1 MSNKFPK
8 VISVFLFAAVL
19 FGCKKNSDDVDNT
32 PAQFQPVTFK
42 FGSDST
48 TITVDNSVQV
58 IKNMPRSSDARQ
70 LAAAVVLPAGYSIS
84 PNPSTVQDYTNGI
97 TYIVTNSNGKTY
109 TVQVTVLAYN
119 AVSNPYGVYTAKH
132 LSDIRNGLNDSYVL
146 MNDIQ
151 LPNLTAPNAASSVGI
166 SDYSQYGWYSIGSRY
181 VDGGHVIFRGSLDG
195 QNHVIKNFT
204 SAYRPS
210 SNPLPAGID
219 PGRYAKGTDGV
230 FGYAIS
236 ATFKNIGIQLAA
248 GGIKDFVAQ
257 GQGYDFVGS
266 LVGLTDSST
275 IINCYVT
282 GNASIS
288 AGPSSGGLI
297 GAARN
302 STISKCYAALTVP
315 TGNYAISTAGNDGG
329 GLIGTALKCNIS
341 DCYASCSIIGG
352 ANAGGLI
359 GSTNTCTIKTCY
371 ASGNVGELPY
381 NDFASLI
388 APNILGG
395 FIGTVSSIS
404 PATTVIENCY
414 ALGDVTGANGI
425 NTDFHKATRMSG
437 FIGQI
442 ANSTGPVSVK
452 YCYAIG
458 HVTRVWTNASA
469 PFLTG
474 ALVGNTPNG
483 VFITS
488 AVCTNYWDKTTT
500 GQINLG
506 GGDGTLA
513 QDNGFTANGK
523 TTAEMKTKA
532 TYTNWDFSSV
542 WDVASG
548 TNNGYPYLRT
558 VIK

>member
-1 MSNKFPK
+1 MSYKLSG
-8 VISVFLFAAVL
+8 VISAFFFAAFL
-19 FGCKKNSDDVDNT
+19 FGCKKNTDVPDNT

-70 LAAAVVLPAGYSIS
+70 LAAGVVLPTGYSIS
-84 PNPSTVQDYTNGI
+84 PNPSTVQDYTNGV
-97 TYIVTNSNGKTY
+97 TYTVTNSNGKTY

-151 LPNLTAPNAASSVGI
+151 LPDLTAANAASSVGI
-166 SDYSQYGWYSIGSRY
+166 SDYNQYGWYSIGSRY
-181 VDGGHVIFRGSLDG
+181 VNGAHVIFRGSLDG

-204 SAYRPS
+204 SSYRPGG
-210 SNPLPAGID
+210 NPPPAGID
-219 PGRYAKGTDGV
+219 PGRNGKGTDGV

-248 GGIKDFVAQ
+248 AGIKDFIAQ
-257 GQGYDFVGS
+257 GEAYDFVGS

-275 IINCYVT
+275 ITNCYVT

-288 AGPSSGGLI
+288 AGPTSGGLI

-315 TGNYAISTAGNDGG
+315 TGNYAIRISGDGG
-329 GLIGTALKCNIS
+329 GLIGTALKSNIS
-341 DCYASCSIIGG
+341 DSYASCSIMGG
-352 ANAGGLI
+352 TNIGGLI
-359 GSTNTCTIKTCY
+359 GSANTCTIKTCY

-414 ALGDVTGANGI
+414 ALGDVIGANGI

-442 ANSTGPVSVK
+442 ANSTGPVLVK

-458 HVTRVWTNASA
+458 HVTRMWTNASA

-474 ALVGNTPNG
+474 ALAGNTQNG

-506 GGDGTLA
+506 GGDGTFA

-523 TTAEMKTKA
+523 TTAEMKTA
-532 TYTNWDFSSV
+532 TTYTNWDFSSV
-542 WDVASG
+542 WNIASG
-548 TNNGYPYLRT
+548 TNNGYPHLRT